1 MNVHNIISNTIFI
14 NVAVIIIA
22 IVAII
27 VIYIIFTIGSKPHLY
42 RWKMTT
48 TLRCRSNVHFLTLKF
63 TSLLL

>member
-1 MNVHNIISNTIFI
+1 MSTTIISITIFI
-14 NVAVIIIA
+14 NDAVIII
-22 IVAII
+22 IV
-27 VIYIIFTIGSKPHLY
+27 VNMIFTVGSKPHLY

>member
-1 MNVHNIISNTIFI
+1 MSTTIISITIFI
-14 NVAVIIIA
+14 NVAVI
-22 IVAII
+22 VT
-27 VIYIIFTIGSKPHLY
+27 VNMIFTIGSKPHLY